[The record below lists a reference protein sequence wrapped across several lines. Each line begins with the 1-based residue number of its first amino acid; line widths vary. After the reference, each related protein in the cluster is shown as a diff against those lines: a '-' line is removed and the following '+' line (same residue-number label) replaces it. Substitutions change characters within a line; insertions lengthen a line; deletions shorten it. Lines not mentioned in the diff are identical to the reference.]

1 MARWEVKKKQ
11 NSGERCKIPVGHSGE
26 RCKNLCWSFRR
37 GKYKSV
43 IQAREEDKYN
53 ERSIRREFGQRRKS
67 RSRGQARGGKDKGF
81 GEQKGKIQSCQAM
94 QIQLQAPIQAIQHQ
108 ASPGETVNYRRL
120 LQLRP
125 RLRLS
130 LRPESSGAK
139 RLQHHNFTH
148 CLQLH
153 YSVWL

>member
-1 MARWEVKKKQ
+1 MKRSSGVKT
-11 NSGERCKIPVGHSGE
+11 
-26 RCKNLCWSFRR
+26 
-37 GKYKSV
+37 
-43 IQAREEDKYN
+43 
-53 ERSIRREFGQRRKS
+53 EFGRKMQKY

-108 ASPGETVNYRRL
+108 ASPGEAASPRVYRRPAT
-120 LQLRP
+120 QAA
-125 RLRLS
+125 
-130 LRPESSGAK
+130 PESSVGGAK

>member
-1 MARWEVKKKQ
+1 MKRS
-11 NSGERCKIPVGHSGE
+11 SGVRKRI
-26 RCKNLCWSFRR
+26 RAKDA
-37 GKYKSV
+37 KY
-43 IQAREEDKYN
+43 
-53 ERSIRREFGQRRKS
+53 

-108 ASPGETVNYRRL
+108 ASPGEAASTA
-120 LQLRP
+120 QTQAA
-125 RLRLS
+125 
-130 LRPESSGAK
+130 PESSVGGAK

>member
-1 MARWEVKKKQ
+1 MAGKKIISWSEEKTKKDA
-11 NSGERCKIPVGHSGE
+11 NTMKRSSGVRKRI
-26 RCKNLCWSFRR
+26 RAKDA
-37 GKYKSV
+37 KY
-43 IQAREEDKYN
+43 
-53 ERSIRREFGQRRKS
+53 

-130 LRPESSGAK
+130 LRVQKDCSTTISRIVSNCITRCGSK
-139 RLQHHNFTH
+139 
-148 CLQLH
+148 
-153 YSVWL
+153 WLD